1 MLRGREAV
9 RADHRLRT
17 NEKHIRA
24 QSTILDKSHP
34 KPPLFLFITVF
45 SVRMRFLSVQ
55 KTRLARAARNDRMP
69 TSANVGE
76 YIEQQ

>member
-17 NEKHIRA
+17 DEKHIRA

-34 KPPLFLFITVF
+34 KPLLLLFITVF
-45 SVRMRFLSVQ
+45 FARIRFSSS
-55 KTRLARAARNDRMP
+55 R
-69 TSANVGE
+69 
-76 YIEQQ
+76 